1 MPTRVGNKSGVKGE
15 GCMHGM
21 SCVDSPADYG
31 GDRSFPVVKK
41 VGFKDVEKREK
52 EEKRFDSQNS
62 ASESSSIGK
71 NSDISEKSLD
81 NLDEE
86 VQSSYKGPL
95 DAMDALEEVLPI
107 RRGISRFYN
116 GKSKS
121 FASLADASSSSI
133 KNLSKPENAYTRKRR
148 NLLVCSI
155 ASWDVKNRSSLLRS
169 NGGGISKRMT
179 NSSRTTLALAV
190 AMSNS
195 GSDKHPTECNSSG
208 SSLSSPRK
216 DFPVWRS
223 FSLADLQESVQRL
236 TENADYSSSTING
249 DTNLDDS
256 TRSVDEELR
265 RMLTTFLVDNGVLRK
280 QVNSTILYALQLKKS
295 LERKVIAILLQ
306 M

>member
-1 MPTRVGNKSGVKGE
+1 MNKGGIE
-15 GCMHGM
+15 GDEYMHGM
-21 SCVDSPADYG
+21 SFVKSPAVDDDDG
-31 GDRSFPVVKK
+31 LFPVAKK

-52 EEKRFDSQNS
+52 EEKRLDSYNS

-81 NLDEE
+81 NFDENEE

-121 FASLADASSSSI
+121 FASLADASSASI

-148 NLLVCSI
+148 NLLASSI
-155 ASWDVKNRSSLLRS
+155 AIWDVKHRSSLLRS
-169 NGGGISKRMT
+169 NGGGISKRVT

-195 GSDKHPTECNSSG
+195 ESDKHSTECNSSG
-208 SSLSSPRK
+208 SSSSSSPQK
-216 DFPVWRS
+216 NFPVWRS
-223 FSLADLQESVQRL
+223 FSLADLQQSV
-236 TENADYSSSTING
+236 TTTTTCTSSN
-249 DTNLDDS
+249 
-256 TRSVDEELR
+256 
-265 RMLTTFLVDNGVLRK
+265 
-280 QVNSTILYALQLKKS
+280 QL
-295 LERKVIAILLQ
+295 AANP
-306 M
+306 

>member
-1 MPTRVGNKSGVKGE
+1 MPTRVANKSGVEGE
-15 GCMHGM
+15 DCMHKM
-21 SCVDSPADYG
+21 SSVESPAVYD
-31 GDRSFPVVKK
+31 GDRLFPVAKK

-71 NSDISEKSLD
+71 NSDISEKSSD

-86 VQSSYKGPL
+86 VQSSFKGPL
-95 DAMDALEEVLPI
+95 DAMDALEEALPI

-155 ASWDVKNRSSLLRS
+155 ASWDVKNRSPLSRS
-169 NGGGISKRMT
+169 NGGGVSKRNA

-208 SSLSSPRK
+208 SSSSSSPRK

-223 FSLADLQESVQRL
+223 FSLADLQQSV
-236 TENADYSSSTING
+236 TTTTTCTSSN
-249 DTNLDDS
+249 
-256 TRSVDEELR
+256 
-265 RMLTTFLVDNGVLRK
+265 
-280 QVNSTILYALQLKKS
+280 QL
-295 LERKVIAILLQ
+295 A
-306 M
+306 MNP